1 MSSFFEAVV
10 SGIAN
15 GATDPYI
22 ANKLSYTPGAQKTTS
37 HKNVSDAYPVS
48 EILNGILTALN
59 RCTIVDPSIAP
70 SFRPAFEALNNCY
83 GVVVLK
89 SLSRNDNDEEDAYG
103 VILKRKPPS
112 GTNVDNMWSWPVFV
126 RVQKG
131 VLSGSGRPHCQNMR
145 EVVIVLNTK
154 DSLNKCIGNTVK
166 LGHDVVVT
174 PGPVKNGRVSCHY
187 HQQTSAYGYTQSKGT
202 IIPVSVDQLVLKRDG
217 ALNGEC
223 YGKGMSY
230 DKILN
235 SYHHPQERFHQLNG
249 KLNSMWNGDPRAELY
264 SLHTIKKR
272 ASSDKISSS
281 PPPPPPPPAPAIHPS
296 KIHHKLERAQEI
308 PARPPP
314 PTQYPEPSID
324 SGKGHVRRNSYG
336 QVAPPRPAFPPQT
349 TSTEPLPNAHNGG
362 KRDNVDTELPPAY
375 DELNESKIHGAYPI
389 HLHNVIDNGEGQGN
403 NPSVQSGSENKIKPV
418 PKPRPRSLSVTAR
431 TELEIDRSSRLVNC
445 VEYENRKTILDKPVP
460 SIVNHSTERNRS
472 VAPKP
477 MQRRAS
483 HEAVYAFT
491 ARTEDELTLVEGEK
505 VLVTCQD
512 ESGWWFGRRMS
523 DGAEGVFPGNHT
535 QSIL

>member
-15 GATDPYI
+15 GATDAYI
-22 ANKLSYTPGAQKTTS
+22 SNKLSYTPGALKNSSSKNTS
-37 HKNVSDAYPVS
+37 NTYTVS
-48 EILNGILTALN
+48 EVLNGILTALN
-59 RCTIVDPSIAP
+59 RCTVVDPSIAP

-89 SLSRNDNDEEDAYG
+89 SLSHNDNEEEDAYG
-103 VILKRKPPS
+103 IVLKRKPPT
-112 GTNVDNMWSWPVFV
+112 GTNLENMWSWPVFV

-131 VLSGSGRPHCQNMR
+131 VLSASGRPHCQNMR

-154 DSLNKCIGNTVK
+154 DALNKCIGNSVK

-174 PGPVKNGRVSCHY
+174 PGPVKNTRVSCHY

-202 IIPVSVDQLVLKRDG
+202 IVPVSVDQLVLKRDG
-217 ALNGEC
+217 PLNGEC
-223 YGKGMSY
+223 YGKGTSY

-235 SYHHPQERFHQLNG
+235 SYYHPREKFHQLNG

-264 SLHTIKKR
+264 SLHTR
-272 ASSDKISSS
+272 PSSDKVV
-281 PPPPPPPPAPAIHPS
+281 PPPAPVTHPS
-296 KIHHKLERAQEI
+296 KGHHKLERAQEI

-314 PTQYPEPSID
+314 PTQYPEPSVG
-324 SGKGHVRRNSYG
+324 SGKGHARRNSYG

-375 DELNESKIHGAYPI
+375 DELNESKIQGESVHS
-389 HLHNVIDNGEGQGN
+389 HKVIDNGEGQGN
-403 NPSVQSGSENKIKPV
+403 NPSVQSESENKIKPV

-445 VEYENRKTILDKPVP
+445 GEHENRKTVLANTAP
-460 SIVNHSTERNRS
+460 TERNGS
-472 VAPKP
+472 TAPKP

-491 ARTEDELTLVEGEK
+491 ARTEDELTLEEGEK

-512 ESGWWFGRRMS
+512 KSGWWFGRRMS